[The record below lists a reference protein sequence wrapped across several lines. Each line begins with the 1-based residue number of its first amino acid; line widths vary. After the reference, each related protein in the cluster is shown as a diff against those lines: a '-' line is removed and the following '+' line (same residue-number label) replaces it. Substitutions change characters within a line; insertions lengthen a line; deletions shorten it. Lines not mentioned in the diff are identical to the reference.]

1 MAILSGNKSMK
12 KYLKNPISIYLLW
25 GMLFGLFSLAIPIL
39 SIGHSGGEQRPLT
52 LFAYALNILFYGFF
66 VLSIITTFLFLRW
79 FKKYWYIN
87 VFIFLTSG
95 GLLVTVYL
103 LNK

>member
-1 MAILSGNKSMK
+1 MK
-12 KYLKNPISIYLLW
+12 NYLKNPISMYLLW
-25 GMLFGLFSLAIPIL
+25 VMLFGLFCLAIPIL

-52 LFAYALNILFYGFF
+52 LLAHALNILIYGFF
-66 VLSIITTFLFLRW
+66 VISIITTFLFQKW

-87 VFIFLTSG
+87 VFIFVISG
-95 GLLVTVYL
+95 GLLAAVYL